1 MRCLLTSFILWIALI
16 AITMQQA
23 YANDEAVYKRS
34 LLVLNPEFRMNSY
47 ETGKGAAQSDMDIAV
62 YLGLDWPGF
71 RYVSI
76 QALIGLGCMTGWDD
90 TYRYR
95 YHNQYL
101 SRRAVGS
108 LNLKAVV
115 DIHTSDRLVSL
126 LGALRGQMTFTSGR
140 TGIFTFESGPGV
152 MVRPFDQRKNV
163 LRSASFG
170 LVVWFL
176 LSDDFAKVFDL
187 ERHLVNPSLEVMLE
201 F

>member
-1 MRCLLTSFILWIALI
+1 MWIALV
-16 AITMQQA
+16 AVTMQQA
-23 YANDEAVYKRS
+23 FADDAAVYRRS
-34 LLVLNPEFRMNSY
+34 LLVLNPEFRMNTY
-47 ETGKGAAQSDMDIAV
+47 EAETRTGSSQADMDIAV

-76 QALIGLGCMTGWDD
+76 QALIGLGCIVGLYDD
-90 TYRYR
+90 LRYR
-95 YHNQYL
+95 YHNQL
-101 SRRAVGS
+101 VSRRAVGS

-115 DIHTSDRLVSL
+115 DIHTADRLVSL
-126 LGALRGQMTFTSGR
+126 LGALRGQMTFTAGR

-163 LRSASFG
+163 LRSVSFG
-170 LVVWFL
+170 MVVWFL

-187 ERHLVNPSLEVMLE
+187 HRSLVNPSLELMLE

>member
-1 MRCLLTSFILWIALI
+1 MRCLLTSFLLWIALI
-16 AITMQQA
+16 AVTMQQA
-23 YANDEAVYKRS
+23 YADDEAAYKRS
-34 LLVLNPEFRMNSY
+34 LLVLNPEFRINTY
-47 ETGKGAAQSDMDIAV
+47 ETGTGSAQADMDMAV

-76 QALIGLGCMTGWDD
+76 QALIGLGCIAGLYDD
-90 TYRYR
+90 LRYR

-115 DIHTSDRLVSL
+115 DIHTADRLVSL
-126 LGALRGQMTFTSGR
+126 LGALRGQMTFTAGR

-152 MVRPFDQRKNV
+152 MVRPFDQRKTV
-163 LRSASFG
+163 LRSVAFG
-170 LVVWFL
+170 MVVWFL
-176 LSDDFAKVFDL
+176 LNDDFAKVFDL
-187 ERHLVNPSLEVMLE
+187 NRSLVNPSLELMLE